1 MTKLKC
7 KMTKLNLPI
16 DKKIALIM
24 TGTIGY
30 GKVNLIIDE
39 ILNEYGRPVD
49 VVDIN
54 GTLVVRK
61 TFQKRKDNI
70 IKPPKEELNKK
81 EILVVSDTHYGSI
94 CNRRPDS

>member
-1 MTKLKC
+1 MIT
-7 KMTKLNLPI
+7 
-16 DKKIALIM
+16 
-24 TGTIGY
+24 
-30 GKVNLIIDE
+30 

-70 IKPPKEELNKK
+70 IKTSERG
-81 EILVVSDTHYGSI
+81 T
-94 CNRRPDS
+94 

>member
-1 MTKLKC
+1 MIT
-7 KMTKLNLPI
+7 
-16 DKKIALIM
+16 
-24 TGTIGY
+24 
-30 GKVNLIIDE
+30 

-81 EILVVSDTHYGSI
+81 EILVVSDTLVMKHIIVVLLTFIILVIYQMVI
-94 CNRRPDS
+94 ILELDLTIFMKYFYMVQLDK